1 MKQKLIKVNIG
12 DGCPEGFKDFP
23 VPPDWKVFWKTFKKE
38 SVEEFRCAYYFQQIP
53 GKERGPWMDEL
64 WRVLVPGAKA
74 LFITQYW
81 TSFRAFMD
89 YRSEWP
95 PVVEQSYLYF
105 NKAWRE
111 SQKVEWCHCDFD
123 IVGQGHMHDPE
134 TASKAQE
141 VKDHWTKHYVNAAL
155 DLHMYVQKKT

>member
-1 MKQKLIKVNIG
+1 MKKQKLIKVNIG
-12 DGCPEGFKDFP
+12 DGCPEGFKDISTP
-23 VPPDWKVFWKTFKKE
+23 LDWKAFKKE

-53 GKERGPWMDEL
+53 GKDRGPWMDEL

-81 TSFRAFMD
+81 TSFRAF
-89 YRSEWP
+89 
-95 PVVEQSYLYF
+95 VVEQSYLYF

-111 SQKVEWCHCDFD
+111 SQKVNWCHCDFE

-155 DLHMYVQKKT
+155 DLHMYVQKKP